1 MTFTLTL
8 PLAVGITLVNI
19 CAVVFAAGVLWE
31 KVDGV
36 SDRVKRIEIT
46 IDQFVIANAKRAGR

>member
-1 MTFTLTL
+1 VTFTLSL
-8 PLAVGITLVNI
+8 PVAIGITLANI
-19 CAVVFAAGVLWE
+19 CAVVFAAGILWE

-46 IDQFVIANAKRAGR
+46 IDQFIIANAKRAAR